1 MRIIQE
7 SEIKELIGEATE
19 YDKKLMLELKDPRS
33 WMKSVSAFA
42 NGIGGSLIFGIED
55 KSDTIVGMPNAET
68 DSEQISIYIRD
79 RMDPIPPFV
88 LRFATV
94 DGLKLIILD
103 VKAGTET
110 PYYYVGKND
119 RTAYHRVGNESVKC
133 DSVKLK
139 ELTLK
144 GSGKSYDS
152 LPSGYDFSK
161 MSYTKLISTYYQRA
175 HKEFLDTDYESF
187 GIVDGNGAL
196 TNAGALLA
204 DNCPIYQSRLF
215 CTRWNGLDKAS
226 GLQDA
231 LDDAEYTG
239 SLVSLLQ
246 EGEAFVKRNSH
257 KGWYKE
263 SDRRVELPD
272 YPERS
277 VTEGIVNALI
287 HRNYMEV
294 GSEVHVDMF
303 DDRLEI
309 YSPGGMFDGIPVQD
323 RDIMRVPS
331 RRRNPI
337 IADVFQ
343 RLIYMERRG
352 SGFKKIIEDYEVQKN
367 YTDELAPVFLS
378 ENDAFFLTLR
388 NLNYRLSEKSDKKG
402 DEKAMKKGDE
412 IASRV
417 EMVYSAIC
425 EDQEITVDALS
436 TKLSITRKQT
446 EKALKILKEAGRI
459 HREGSSRSGHWVID

>member
-175 HKEFLDTDYESF
+175 HKEFLDTEKKKYVNFEE
-187 GIVDGNGAL
+187 
-196 TNAGALLA
+196 TLA
-204 DNCPIYQSRLF
+204 
-215 CTRWNGLDKAS
+215 
-226 GLQDA
+226 
-231 LDDAEYTG
+231 
-239 SLVSLLQ
+239 
-246 EGEAFVKRNSH
+246 
-257 KGWYKE
+257 
-263 SDRRVELPD
+263 
-272 YPERS
+272 
-277 VTEGIVNALI
+277 
-287 HRNYMEV
+287 
-294 GSEVHVDMF
+294 
-303 DDRLEI
+303 
-309 YSPGGMFDGIPVQD
+309 
-323 RDIMRVPS
+323 
-331 RRRNPI
+331 
-337 IADVFQ
+337 
-343 RLIYMERRG
+343 
-352 SGFKKIIEDYEVQKN
+352 
-367 YTDELAPVFLS
+367 
-378 ENDAFFLTLR
+378 TL
-388 NLNYRLSEKSDKKG
+388 
-402 DEKAMKKGDE
+402 
-412 IASRV
+412 
-417 EMVYSAIC
+417 
-425 EDQEITVDALS
+425 
-436 TKLSITRKQT
+436 
-446 EKALKILKEAGRI
+446 
-459 HREGSSRSGHWVID
+459 